1 MFSSF
6 LELEKLSSA
15 GGRHRLC
22 SSLFL
27 LCIMQEAEQPLL
39 LVVTRVTLQAL
50 TPSPM
55 NALLRVRQ
63 IFQKSSV
70 RMQLTDA
77 MTEAKDTH
85 RYLKRLDE
93 VWEPLYQDLSIGQM
107 QQLLPGLLSSIRT
120 MQTVCRCP
128 PLVLRFLSLQ

>member
-1 MFSSF
+1 
-6 LELEKLSSA
+6 
-15 GGRHRLC
+15 
-22 SSLFL
+22 
-27 LCIMQEAEQPLL
+27 
-39 LVVTRVTLQAL
+39 
-50 TPSPM
+50 
-55 NALLRVRQ
+55 
-63 IFQKSSV
+63 
-70 RMQLTDA
+70 MQLTDA

-128 PLVLRFLSLQ
+128 PLVLRLLSLQ